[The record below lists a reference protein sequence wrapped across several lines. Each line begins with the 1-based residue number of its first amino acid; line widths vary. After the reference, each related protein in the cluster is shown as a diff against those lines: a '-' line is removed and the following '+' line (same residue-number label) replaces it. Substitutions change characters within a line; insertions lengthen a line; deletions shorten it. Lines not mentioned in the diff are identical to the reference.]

1 MRKLVKLIYYRE
13 KCAQNGHFGLCSFH
27 KVVSKRLLLNSS
39 WCCSLRKAS
48 MYLQFFKVKFLDSL
62 TGTRE

>member
-13 KCAQNGHFGLCSFH
+13 KSAQNGHFGLCSFH

-39 WCCSLRKAS
+39 WRCSLRKAS
-48 MYLQFFKVKFLDSL
+48 MYL
-62 TGTRE
+62 